1 MQIMDHARA
10 QVLLQAALDI
20 LKKCDDSPYVENVMG
35 VTAFWDGAECDG
47 SCLMEDIKDLF
58 EVEKCTS

>member
-1 MQIMDHARA
+1 MDQTRA
-10 QVLLQAALDI
+10 QVLLKAAFDI
-20 LKKCDDSPYVENVMG
+20 LKKCDDSPYVENVMA

-58 EVEKCTS
+58 EANEKCIS